1 MKTVSKGKLKAKML
15 EYFREVEAT
24 GEPLIVT
31 DHGREVL
38 EVRPVARKGSTE
50 TLLAELRALAKPT
63 AEIDEEE
70 LLKPFPSED
79 WEVEREDDRNP
90 W

>member
-1 MKTVSKGKLKAKML
+1 MF
-15 EYFREVEAT
+15 EYFCEVEAT

-31 DHGREVL
+31 DHGRTVL
-38 EVRPVARKGSTE
+38 EVRPTARRGSNE

-70 LLKPFPSED
+70 LLKPLPSED
-79 WEVEREDDRNP
+79 WEVESEDRLNP
-90 W
+90 ACRR